1 MMKMLAT
8 FIVTSLLSFVGFSI
22 AGFVA
27 SNIEWLQITAMSL
40 LVGLLITWTF
50 NPIAPFNFKKQH

>member
-1 MMKMLAT
+1 MKMLVT

-27 SNIEWLQITAMSL
+27 SDMEWLQIAMMSL
-40 LVGLLITWTF
+40 LVGLLMTWTF